1 MSLKLGIMGFG
12 RLGRNMFRIAHDDPE
27 VTFAAVSDI
36 ADAETLAY
44 LTRNTTVEGLFEGEI
59 RQEGHTLVAGH
70 QRTRVVHG
78 SRPGDVPW
86 DVLGADIVIE
96 ATGQFRSRR
105 VLERHLEAGAK
116 AVLLSTP
123 PVGEI
128 DRLVINGI
136 NDHELTAED
145 RLVSNGSSSCHALAL
160 VLKVL
165 QEEVGLKRATM
176 TTVHAYTSDQQLSDS
191 ASADLRWSRSAA
203 QNIIPNS
210 SWAASAVVK
219 LMPELEGKV
228 NGIALNV
235 PVPAGSNLDLVV
247 ELEKPLTAE
256 QYNEIF
262 AEASQGKY
270 KGLLGYTTEP
280 IVSSDVIGNP
290 HSGVIDSQATL
301 SLNNG
306 LIKSIIWYDN
316 GWAYAYRLLETAKRM
331 AGLIGSGEVKS

>member
-1 MSLKLGIMGFG
+1 MSVNIGIMGFG
-12 RLGRNMFRIAHDDPE
+12 RLGRNMLRIAHNDPE
-27 VTFAAVSDI
+27 VNFAAVSDI

-44 LTRNTTVEGLFEGEI
+44 LTRNTTVEGLFEGELK
-59 RQEGHTLVAGH
+59 QEGHTLVTER

-78 SRPGDVPW
+78 TRPGEVPW
-86 DVLGADIVIE
+86 DVLGADIIIE
-96 ATGQFRSRR
+96 ATGQFRTRR

-116 AVLLSTP
+116 GVILSTP
-123 PVGEI
+123 PVGDI
-128 DRLVINGI
+128 DRMIINGI
-136 NDHELTAED
+136 NDHELTADD

-165 QEEVGLKRATM
+165 NEKVGLKRATM

-191 ASADLRWSRSAA
+191 AGADLRWSRSAA
-203 QNIIPNS
+203 QNIIPNT
-210 SWAASAVVK
+210 SWAAKAVME
-219 LMPELEGKV
+219 LMPELEGKI
-228 NGIALNV
+228 NGMALNV
-235 PVPAGSNLDLVV
+235 PVPAGSNIDLVA

-256 QYNEIF
+256 EYNAIF
-262 AEASQGKY
+262 AEAAEGDY

-290 HSGVIDSQATL
+290 HSGVVDAQATL

-316 GWAYAYRLLETAKRM
+316 GWAYAYRLLETAKKL
-331 AGLIGSGEVKS
+331 AGLIASKEGK

>member
-1 MSLKLGIMGFG
+1 MSVNIGIMGFG
-12 RLGRNMFRIAHDDPE
+12 RLGRNMFRIAHNDPE
-27 VTFAAVSDI
+27 VNFAAVSDI

-44 LTRNTTVEGLFEGEI
+44 LTRNTTVEGLFEGELK
-59 RQEGHTLVAGH
+59 QEGHTLVTER

-78 SRPGDVPW
+78 TRPGEVPW

-96 ATGQFRSRR
+96 ATGQFRTRR

-116 AVLLSTP
+116 AVILSTP

-128 DRLVINGI
+128 DRMVINGI
-136 NDHELTAED
+136 NDHELTADD

-165 QEEVGLKRATM
+165 KDKVGLKRATM

-191 ASADLRWSRSAA
+191 AGADLRWSRSAA

-210 SWAASAVVK
+210 SWAASAVME
-219 LMPELEGKV
+219 LMPDLRGKV

-235 PVPAGSNLDLVV
+235 PVPAGSNIDLVA
-247 ELEKPLTAE
+247 ELEKPLSAE
-256 QYNEIF
+256 EYNAVF
-262 AEASQGKY
+262 AEAAEGEY

-280 IVSSDVIGNP
+280 IVSSDIIGNP
-290 HSGVIDSQATL
+290 HSGVIDAQATL
-301 SLNNG
+301 SLENG
-306 LIKSIIWYDN
+306 LVKSIIWYDN
-316 GWAYAYRLLETAKRM
+316 GWAYAYRMLETAKRM
-331 AGLIGSGEVKS
+331 AALVAGEVK

>member
-44 LTRNTTVEGLFEGEI
+44 LTRNTTVEGLFEGEL
-59 RQEGHTLVAGH
+59 RQEGHTLVTKR

-78 SRPGDVPW
+78 TRPGEVPW
-86 DVLGADIVIE
+86 DVLGADIVVE

-123 PVGEI
+123 SIGEI
-128 DRLVINGI
+128 DRMVINGI

-191 ASADLRWSRSAA
+191 AGADLRWSRSAA

-210 SWAASAVVK
+210 SWAPRAVMK

-256 QYNEIF
+256 EYNAIF
-262 AEASQGKY
+262 AEAAEGKY

-331 AGLIGSGEVKS
+331 AGLIGSREVK

>member
-1 MSLKLGIMGFG
+1 
-12 RLGRNMFRIAHDDPE
+12 
-27 VTFAAVSDI
+27 
-36 ADAETLAY
+36 
-44 LTRNTTVEGLFEGEI
+44 
-59 RQEGHTLVAGH
+59 
-70 QRTRVVHG
+70 
-78 SRPGDVPW
+78 VPW
-86 DVLGADIVIE
+86 DVLGADSVVE

-123 PVGEI
+123 SVGEI
-128 DRLVINGI
+128 DRMVINGI

-256 QYNEIF
+256 EYNAIF
-262 AEASQGKY
+262 AEAAEGKY
-270 KGLLGYTTEP
+270 KGLLGYTTER

-331 AGLIGSGEVKS
+331 AGLIGSREVK